1 MVSSLVPLPPINLLV
16 TMSFVEDTSGLIIAV
31 STLLGVVG
39 SIVVAVAS
47 KFASSK
53 AKDIAIQVGEG
64 LKETDKWVLE
74 NEQKL
79 VTVLTVAYNLTP
91 QEQKD
96 AAAKYQE
103 LIKKYNGDIAKVT
116 EELRKLYGTLEIPQ

>member
-1 MVSSLVPLPPINLLV
+1 
-16 TMSFVEDTSGLIIAV
+16 MSFVEDTSSLIIAV

-47 KFASSK
+47 KFSASK
-53 AKDIAIQVGEG
+53 AKEIAIQVGQG

-79 VTVLTVAYNLTP
+79 LTVLTVAYNLTP

-103 LIKKYNGDIAKVT
+103 LIKKYNGDIVRVT
-116 EELRKLYGTLEIPQ
+116 EELRKLYGTLEIPE

>member
-1 MVSSLVPLPPINLLV
+1 MAEFLA
-16 TMSFVEDTSGLIIAV
+16 DTTALITAIGALAGV
-31 STLLGVVG
+31 IGTL
-39 SIVVAVAS
+39 VVAVSGFFKAS
-47 KFASSK
+47 R
-53 AKDIAIQVGEG
+53 AKEVAVRIGEG

-96 AAAKYQE
+96 AAQKYSE
-103 LIKKYNGDIAKVT
+103 LIAKYNGDIRAVT
-116 EELRKLYGTLEIPQ
+116 EELKKLYGPAGVPDSS